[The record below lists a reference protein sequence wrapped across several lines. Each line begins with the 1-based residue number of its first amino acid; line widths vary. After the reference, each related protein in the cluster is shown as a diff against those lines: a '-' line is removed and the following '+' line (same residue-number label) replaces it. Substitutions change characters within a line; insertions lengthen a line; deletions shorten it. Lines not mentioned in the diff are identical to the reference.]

1 VLRNRTMTDSEP
13 SATHTDVPATC
24 RMLRAKGAG
33 VVYGEPVRWESG
45 FHPNAVY
52 WCLLTAESM
61 GPDDGPVHPH
71 ACGVQREC
79 FRA

>member
-1 VLRNRTMTDSEP
+1 MTDSP
-13 SATHTDVPATC
+13 PTVTPTDVPAAC

-33 VVYGEPVRWESG
+33 VVYGDRVPWKSG

-71 ACGVQREC
+71 ACGVQRGC